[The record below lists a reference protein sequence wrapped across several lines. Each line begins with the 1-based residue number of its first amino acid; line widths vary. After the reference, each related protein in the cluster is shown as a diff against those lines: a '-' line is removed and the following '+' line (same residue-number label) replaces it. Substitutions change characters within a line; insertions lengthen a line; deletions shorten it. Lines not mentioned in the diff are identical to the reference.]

1 MTIDWFFVLFIC
13 FIIVLFLGILIVYFR
28 QYRTIKILMKQQ
40 ALKRN
45 GTVVGSFLLPV
56 LKFSYHS
63 LPFVVTSLPATKYR
77 QAKTEVTITLPKP
90 VAADLKIT
98 RESLS
103 TRVQKALGVTDVQ
116 LGIEEFDN
124 QYLIKTDN
132 ESFAR
137 NLLNLTL
144 QQHLLEMKQEKP
156 RINLGGTRLVIQVPR
171 VIKTEEH
178 YDHLFDLAYTFSD
191 RIQDL

>member
-1 MTIDWFFVLFIC
+1 MPIDWFFVLFIC
-13 FIIVLFLGILIVYFR
+13 FIIVLFPGILIVYFR

-45 GTVVGSFLLPV
+45 GAVVGSFLLPV

-63 LPFVVTSLPATKYR
+63 LPFIVTSLPATKYR
-77 QAKTEVTITLPKP
+77 QAKTEVTVTLTKLTT
-90 VAADLKIT
+90 AFLKIT

-103 TRVQKALGVTDVQ
+103 TRVQKALGATDVQ

-124 QYLIKTDN
+124 QYLIKTDD
-132 ESFAR
+132 EFFAR
-137 NLLNLTL
+137 TLLNFKL
-144 QQHLLEMKQEKP
+144 QQHLLEMAPEKP
-156 RINLGGTRLVIQVPR
+156 RLKLEGTRLVIHIPK
-171 VIKTEEH
+171 VIKTEEQ
-178 YDHLFDLAYTFSD
+178 YDHLFDLAYAFTD

>member
-13 FIIVLFLGILIVYFR
+13 FIIVLFPGILIVYFR

-56 LKFSYHS
+56 LKFSHHS

-90 VAADLKIT
+90 AAADLKIT
-98 RESLS
+98 RESFS
-103 TRVQKALGVTDVQ
+103 TRVQKALGATDVQ

-124 QYLIKTDN
+124 EYQIKTDD
-132 ESFAR
+132 EFFVR
-137 NLLNLTL
+137 NLLNFTL
-144 QQHLLEMKQEKP
+144 QQYLLEMKQEKP
-156 RINLGGTRLVIQVPR
+156 RINLEGTRLAIQVPR
-171 VIKTEEH
+171 VIKTEEQ
-178 YDHLFDLAYTFSD
+178 YDHLFDLAYAFSD

>member
-1 MTIDWFFVLFIC
+1 
-13 FIIVLFLGILIVYFR
+13 
-28 QYRTIKILMKQQ
+28 MKQQ

-56 LKFSYHS
+56 LKFSHHS

-90 VAADLKIT
+90 AAADLKIT
-98 RESLS
+98 RESFS
-103 TRVQKALGVTDVQ
+103 TRVQKALGATDVQ

-124 QYLIKTDN
+124 EYQIKTDD
-132 ESFAR
+132 EFFVR
-137 NLLNLTL
+137 NLLNFTL
-144 QQHLLEMKQEKP
+144 QQYLLEMKQEKP
-156 RINLGGTRLVIQVPR
+156 RINLEGTRLAIQVPR
-171 VIKTEEH
+171 VIKTEEQ
-178 YDHLFDLAYTFSD
+178 YDHLFDLAYAFSD

>member
-1 MTIDWFFVLFIC
+1 
-13 FIIVLFLGILIVYFR
+13 
-28 QYRTIKILMKQQ
+28 MKQQ

-132 ESFAR
+132 E
-137 NLLNLTL
+137 L